1 MLSAKIMHFFE
12 EKSLS
17 LPNLETKISAM
28 KNTLRFLLLLTMAL
42 PFANV
47 TAQVITKDSRLM
59 EKNIAIGF
67 KGGVNAMDMAYK
79 NAKDVGFVNPSA
91 LYQGFDNLASCLM
104 GGVYVERVLPRFS
117 YGLEFMVN
125 RASSKAPEK
134 SPNYCALDSAA
145 YANIR
150 VPLKARFLSDKVL
163 SPYIFVAPGMST
175 YIGDSIMGIDLN
187 GYSFWNG
194 QKVLWGEKNTTPW
207 NLTVTAGAGVEG
219 KIPVGL
225 YEFWVRFEGGYSLGL
240 LNMCP
245 STLKFERRTRG
256 WEATIGVAFPLF
268 INPSYSWFN

>member
-1 MLSAKIMHFFE
+1 
-12 EKSLS
+12 
-17 LPNLETKISAM
+17 M
-28 KNTLRFLLLLTMAL
+28 KNILRLLLLLTMAL
-42 PFANV
+42 PFASV

-79 NAKDVGFVNPSA
+79 NAADVNFVNHSA
-91 LYQGFDNLASCLM
+91 LYQGFANLKSCLM

-125 RASSKAPEK
+125 RTSAKAPEN
-134 SPNYCALDSAA
+134 SISYCALDSAA
-145 YANIR
+145 FANIR
-150 VPLKARFLSDKVL
+150 VPLKMKFLNEKLL
-163 SPYIFVAPGMST
+163 SPYIFVAPGVST
-175 YIGDSIMGIDLN
+175 YVGDSIVGIDLN

-194 QKVLWGEKNTTPW
+194 NKVRWGEKNTTPW

-219 KIPVGL
+219 RIPVGL
-225 YEFWVRFEGGYSLGL
+225 YEFWVRLEGGYSLGL

-245 STLKFERRTRG
+245 STLAFERRTRG

-268 INPSYSWFN
+268 VNPSYSWFN